1 MQTTDQAVQDRQSVV
16 GQVVTGCRVLGAGD
30 QGDPVWGHVT
40 CRDPQGLGVW
50 MKGGAKGF
58 DEVTAEDIVLIDL
71 DGERLE
77 GGETVPYEYPLH
89 TEILR
94 LRPDVGSVVHTHPP
108 YALAVAASGVPL
120 SVFASAAGPF
130 SGGVPRF
137 DAGVALIDSPKLG
150 REVAECLGDAKALI
164 HIGHGIITVGTSVA
178 TAVTTAILLERACRL
193 QVLAGALGGPAPAF
207 LDPGDRY
214 KHTLDDRYLLRTWD
228 YLVRSVGGEK

>member
-1 MQTTDQAVQDRQSVV
+1 MQATNQAAHGRQSLVE
-16 GQVVTGCRVLGAGD
+16 QVVTGCRVLGAGD

-40 CRDPQGLGVW
+40 CRDPEGRGVW

-58 DEVTAEDIVLIDL
+58 DEVTAADVVLIDL
-71 DGERLE
+71 DGHRLE
-77 GGETVPYEYPLH
+77 GVETVPYEYPLH

-94 LRPDVGSVVHTHPP
+94 VRPDVGSVVHTHPP

-130 SGGVPRF
+130 AGGVPRF
-137 DAGVALIDSPKLG
+137 DGEFALIDTPEVG
-150 REVAECLGDAKALI
+150 REVAECLGAAKALL

-193 QVLAGALGGPAPAF
+193 QVLATALGGPAPAF

-214 KHTLDDRYLLRTWD
+214 KHTLNDRYLLRTWD
-228 YLVRSVGGEK
+228 YLVRSLETKK